1 MKNVNDLYEA
11 WVEYFER
18 EEMEPDYFLPPEL
31 AILYTVLDWY
41 NWIPKF
47 DAPKCIVNLYKDIDE
62 NKDFSVQLSYNW
74 TEQRYEIRFNENEG
88 FPNMTIHATFDEAV
102 RDLEMFRFDDFCDWI
117 IEQMEPYLIPG
128 PEKDDFEPEEWET
141 AKQTMQDYGTKTINA
156 VYSVFGKEEGKRA
169 LLDEDHLEGYCLFP
183 AKSDEELGMY
193 LATIHGVWDRI
204 HKTLHDYFDVE
215 QYGRDFRERSAG
227 TYFWDG
233 FIFHDSNFNEDNP
246 WEA

>member
-1 MKNVNDLYEA
+1 MPAPLYEQLKHMRKIFLSSTDKEEKTNEITLFKQMIA
-11 WVEYFER
+11 WS
-18 EEMEPDYFLPPEL
+18 DSLG
-31 AILYTVLDWY
+31 IL
-41 NWIPKF
+41 
-47 DAPKCIVNLYKDIDE
+47 
-62 NKDFSVQLSYNW
+62 
-74 TEQRYEIRFNENEG
+74 
-88 FPNMTIHATFDEAV
+88 
-102 RDLEMFRFDDFCDWI
+102 
-117 IEQMEPYLIPG
+117 
-128 PEKDDFEPEEWET
+128 EPEEWET

-183 AKSDEELGMY
+183 AKSDKELGMY